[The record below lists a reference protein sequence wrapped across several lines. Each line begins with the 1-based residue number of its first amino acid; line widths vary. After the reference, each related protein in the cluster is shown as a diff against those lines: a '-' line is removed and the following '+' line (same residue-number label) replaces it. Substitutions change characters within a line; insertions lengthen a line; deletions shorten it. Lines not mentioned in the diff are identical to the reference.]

1 MVAIVLT
8 RAAALAAGALM
19 LAGPAAAQPPPAA
32 AEAAGDAAVRA
43 QIQALERGLASA
55 VSRGASAVEGQL
67 PAGVPGLVL
76 FAGPIQVRGF
86 LLEDYGVFFDVEYPV
101 LRRSIVWSM
110 QRLDPFEL
118 SLDLTVQM
126 LRRRFPGAD
135 LPVAGPGGGRA
146 GGGRAGA
153 GFSDAPSAPL
163 ERVGGP
169 AARPPGDPR
178 HAPGVPRGGAPAAPG
193 RVVVDPLRVYRQA
206 LQISLTDA
214 LVLGGAA
221 LGAMLPQDER
231 VTVAA
236 RDVTGQ
242 GGRDGRLRI
251 EVRDLVAFGEGRI
264 SLEEVRGRV
273 ETSGF

>member
-1 MVAIVLT
+1 MFATAPT
-8 RAAALAAGALM
+8 RAAALAAAVLM
-19 LAGPAAAQPPPAA
+19 LAGPVASQPPPAA
-32 AEAAGDAAVRA
+32 AEPAGEAAVRA
-43 QIQALERGLASA
+43 RIQALESALASA
-55 VSRGASAVEGQL
+55 VSRSASAVEGQL

-86 LLEDYGVFFDVEYPV
+86 RLEDYGAFFDVEYPV

-126 LRRRFPGAD
+126 LRRRFPAAD
-135 LPVAGPGGGRA
+135 LP
-146 GGGRAGA
+146 
-153 GFSDAPSAPL
+153 APSAPL

-169 AARPPGDPR
+169 PARPPGNPR
-178 HAPGVPRGGAPAAPG
+178 YAPGVAGGGAPATG

-221 LGAMLPQDER
+221 LAALLPPDER
-231 VTVAA
+231 LTVAA

-242 GGRDGRLRI
+242 DGRDGRLRI
-251 EVRDLVAFGEGRI
+251 AVSDLVAFGEGRI
-264 SLEEVRGRV
+264 SLEDVRERV

>member
-1 MVAIVLT
+1 MFATALT
-8 RAAALAAGALM
+8 RAAALAAAVLM
-19 LAGPAAAQPPPAA
+19 LAGPVAAQPPPAA
-32 AEAAGDAAVRA
+32 AEPAGEAAVRA
-43 QIQALERGLASA
+43 QIQTLERALASA
-55 VSRGASAVEGQL
+55 VSRSASAVEGQL

-86 LLEDYGVFFDVEYPV
+86 RLEDYGAFFDVEYPV

-126 LRRRFPGAD
+126 LRRRFPDAD
-135 LPVAGPGGGRA
+135 LP
-146 GGGRAGA
+146 
-153 GFSDAPSAPL
+153 APSASL
-163 ERVGGP
+163 ERVGGL
-169 AARPPGDPR
+169 AARPPGNPR
-178 HAPGVPRGGAPAAPG
+178 YAPGVAGGGAPPATG

-221 LGAMLPQDER
+221 LGAMLPRDER
-231 VTVAA
+231 LTVAA

-242 GGRDGRLRI
+242 DGRDGRLR
-251 EVRDLVAFGEGRI
+251 VAARDLVAFGEGRI
-264 SLEEVRGRV
+264 SLEEVRERV

>member
-1 MVAIVLT
+1 MLATALT
-8 RAAALAAGALM
+8 RAAALAAGVLM
-19 LAGPAAAQPPPAA
+19 LAGPVAAQPPPAA
-32 AEAAGDAAVRA
+32 AEPAGEAAVRA
-43 QIQALERGLASA
+43 RIQALESALAGA
-55 VSRGASAVEGQL
+55 VSRSASAVEGQL

-86 LLEDYGVFFDVEYPV
+86 RLEDYGAFFDVEYPV

-126 LRRRFPGAD
+126 LRRRFPATD
-135 LPVAGPGGGRA
+135 LPVAGPRGPAAA
-146 GGGRAGA
+146 GL
-153 GFSDAPSAPL
+153 SEAPSASL

-169 AARPPGDPR
+169 PARPPRSPR
-178 HAPGVPRGGAPAAPG
+178 FAPGVAGGGAPPATG

-214 LVLGGAA
+214 LVLGGAS
-221 LGAMLPQDER
+221 LGALLPRDAR
-231 VTVAA
+231 ITVAA

-242 GGRDGRLRI
+242 DGRDGRLRI
-251 EVRDLVAFGEGRI
+251 AALDLVAFGEGRI
-264 SLEEVRGRV
+264 SLEEVRERV